1 MKRLNDL
8 YEQITPKTSP
18 QELVQKIISTQTK
31 PVLKKRR
38 SNAMTAIIAAAV
50 SVSVLTVSVGA
61 ARGWDYAG
69 IFQSIFG
76 EKSTNISENIVPEA
90 TISEDTIDTMN
101 FELMAAA
108 ADKHSVLAIIDI
120 YPENGYKLIEEVGG
134 FNEVKPLQDLFIDI
148 NSESIAGSGTGIS
161 VLEMSEEKLRLSIR
175 MTTSAVITDEKITVG
190 VIQKNSENSGYAM
203 DTSGNYGWY
212 AEFAANYSGEEIFY
226 PKDSE
231 LVGTDHEGNMVY
243 STLKSVEVS
252 PISAYFEI
260 NSFDN
265 FFSAFWNANK
275 IYAVL
280 EGGEKVRITNTT
292 SITDT
297 ESFTYKSDSTPDST
311 LLALGFEEPINPDKV
326 CAIVI
331 GEQTVEIK

>member
-18 QELVQKIISTQTK
+18 EELVQKIISTQTK
-31 PVLKKRR
+31 PVLNKRR

-76 EKSTNISENIVPEA
+76 EKSENIAENIVPEA

-134 FNEVKPLQDLFIDI
+134 FNEVKPLHELYFDI
-148 NSESIAGSGTGIS
+148 NSGSIAGSGTGIS
-161 VLEMSEEKLRLSIR
+161 VLEMSKEKLRLGIR
-175 MTTSAVITDEKITVG
+175 MTTSAVIKNEKITVG
-190 VIQKNSENSGYAM
+190 IIPTYNENSEYIIDRNGDYVWS
-203 DTSGNYGWY
+203 
-212 AEFAANYSGEEIFY
+212 AEFTANYSGEEVHY
-226 PKDSE
+226 PKTAE
-231 LVGTDHEGNMVY
+231 LVGTDPEGNTVH
-243 STLKSVEVS
+243 SILKSVEVT
-252 PISAYFEI
+252 PISAYLEI
-260 NSFDN
+260 DGFDT
-265 FFSAFWNANK
+265 FWSMEES
-275 IYAVL
+275 YAVL
-280 EGGEKVRITNTT
+280 EDGEKVRITNTT
-292 SITDT
+292 SITDM
-297 ESFTYKSDSTPDST
+297 ESFTYEPDSKPGST
-311 LLALGFEEPINPDKV
+311 FLALGYAEPVNPDEV
-326 CAIVI
+326 CVLVI
-331 GEQTVEIK
+331 GGQTVEIR